1 MKKIVKLT
9 EQDLHK
15 IIKESVNKML
25 KEGKLG
31 SACQNLEQCHE
42 LLTDIMESSFIPFSS
57 PAPSSSEQELKNTI
71 IEADRMVQKA
81 MYLCGQLGYNRPIAH
96 VV

>member
-9 EQDLHK
+9 EQDLHD
-15 IIKESVNKML
+15 IIKESVDKML

-31 SACQNLEQCHE
+31 TAYQNLEQCDE
-42 LLTDIMESSFIPFSS
+42 LLSDIMESSFIPFSS
-57 PAPSSSEQELKNTI
+57 PSPSSSEQELKNTI
-71 IEADRMVQKA
+71 IEAARMIQKA
-81 MYLCGQLGYNRPIAH
+81 MYLCGQLVYNQPIAH